1 MPPRAAIE
9 SNVTG
14 RDGFLIAEALY
25 LAIEYIDQLP
35 KGRQPLSDQADMMR
49 LLDEM
54 YPGWFEVVDA
64 AKWGRP

>member
-1 MPPRAAIE
+1 MTPQAATQ

-35 KGRQPLSDQADMMR
+35 RERRAVSDQADMMR
-49 LLDEM
+49 LLTEM

-64 AKWGRP
+64 AKAVRP

>member
-1 MPPRAAIE
+1 MPPQAVTD

-35 KGRQPLSDQADMMR
+35 RERRSVSDQADMMR
-49 LLDEM
+49 LLTEM

-64 AKWGRP
+64 AKRVRA